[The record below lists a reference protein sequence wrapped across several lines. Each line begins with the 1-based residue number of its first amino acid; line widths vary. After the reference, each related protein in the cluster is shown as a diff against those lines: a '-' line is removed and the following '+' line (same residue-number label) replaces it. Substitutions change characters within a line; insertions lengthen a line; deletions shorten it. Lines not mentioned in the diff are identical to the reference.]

1 MKTSAFLRRL
11 LSILFVL
18 VLCFTFIPT
27 GTAYAAVKISKAKAT
42 MEVDSTLKLKV
53 TGTTKKITWSSS
65 KKSVATVSN
74 AGTITAKAEGEATIT
89 AKVASKKYTCKVTVV
104 DSNKKIEA
112 FNPKTIAKQIKVV
125 DEYTWSTD
133 YNNYI
138 AIVIKNNSKYVL
150 EPSIQL
156 KLKDSSGKTVGVKND
171 SENAFGIGS
180 EMVFIFGNDEVFS
193 DYEYVISAK
202 EETYYKD
209 VVSKLA
215 VDVTTTDNKAIVEIT
230 NNGKK
235 DAQFVEYSILYFRN
249 DKVVDYGWGY
259 CVDNDSEIKVGSTE
273 FDEDTVYGT
282 IFDDVKVYLTGRG
295 K

>member
-1 MKTSAFLRRL
+1 MKRGISMKKFLAL
-11 LSILFVL
+11 LLVL
-18 VLCFTFIPT
+18 VLSLTFISP

-53 TGTTKKITWSSS
+53 TGSTKKITWSSS
-65 KKSVATVSN
+65 KKSVATVSST
-74 AGTITAKAEGEATIT
+74 GTITAKAEGEATIT
-89 AKVASKKYTCKVTVV
+89 AKVNSKKYICQVTVV
-104 DSNKKIEA
+104 DSNKKVEA
-112 FNPKTIAKQIKVV
+112 FNPKTVAKQVKVI

-133 YNNYI
+133 YYNYI

-156 KLKDSSGKTVGVKND
+156 KLKDSNGKTVGVKND

-180 EMVFIFGNDEVFS
+180 EMVFIFSNDEDFS
-193 DYEYVISAK
+193 DYEYTISAK

-209 VVSKLA
+209 VVSKLEI
-215 VDVTTTDNKAIVEIT
+215 DVTTTDNKAILEVT
-230 NNGKK
+230 NNGKT
-235 DAQFVEYSILYFRN
+235 DAQFVEYNILYFRN
-249 DKVVDYGWGY
+249 GKAVDYGWGF
-259 CVDNDSEIKVGSTE
+259 CTDNDSKIKAGNTE
-273 FDEDTVYGT
+273 FAEDTVYGT